1 MRARLAL
8 PNQALSE
15 LADSDKADGVTSRM
29 ACVAELADAMNG
41 RFFITMDLK
50 DHLDEEYER
59 AITSIMRIPPD
70 DSTKIMEI
78 FRAPNTFLSHF
89 DELKQ
94 RIRSQQ
100 KKEWTF
106 DRARLAREEFGSLF
120 ARHVKDLPRALDEMN
135 AEWFWKIGFPEMN
148 SKSKDH
154 LSKMRR
160 MPRRYSTAVM
170 QSAYSC
176 LNAFQEIFLPSMY
189 GKHAGLL
196 HEPDKN
202 DWVDSYIASTS
213 AYGHV
218 LLTNDKRQARK
229 VNHIGQHFG
238 LRIRASTIEEWLDP
252 SIPTFPSP
260 VT

>member
-1 MRARLAL
+1 MQPQAQVVGHTCRCVPQRCIEDEILSNPVPVLFHSRCDSRSKFRGFNSSPADAIAMDLALDTSGFSCIWRNAGLRDRVRIKILSMRARLAL

-100 KKEWTF
+100 KKEWT
-106 DRARLAREEFGSLF
+106 
-120 ARHVKDLPRALDEMN
+120 
-135 AEWFWKIGFPEMN
+135 
-148 SKSKDH
+148 
-154 LSKMRR
+154 
-160 MPRRYSTAVM
+160 
-170 QSAYSC
+170 
-176 LNAFQEIFLPSMY
+176 
-189 GKHAGLL
+189 
-196 HEPDKN
+196 
-202 DWVDSYIASTS
+202 
-213 AYGHV
+213 
-218 LLTNDKRQARK
+218 
-229 VNHIGQHFG
+229 
-238 LRIRASTIEEWLDP
+238 
-252 SIPTFPSP
+252 
-260 VT
+260 